1 MNPGVS
7 LFQVDLRPFELEDVA
22 PVKKCPD
29 CGSHFLEFMG
39 GEPLKRG
46 KSWSSKTFSV
56 GGSVQ

>member
-1 MNPGVS
+1 MGKFRC
-7 LFQVDLRPFELEDVA
+7 LECKKEFELEDVA

-29 CGSHFLEFMG
+29 CGSHFLEYMG